1 MKINP
6 LKVYLKTLKVEI
18 IQSILL
24 EMGKDSMSNEMKN
37 VGDNHC
43 FVNEKECFLYE
54 YVQSKR

>member
-1 MKINP
+1 
-6 LKVYLKTLKVEI
+6 
-18 IQSILL
+18 
-24 EMGKDSMSNEMKN
+24 MGKDSMSNEMKN